1 MKIECLLRRSGG
13 SHVSLGGTEYHFAP
27 DTDGRHV
34 ADVADEDH
42 IDRFLSIP
50 EGYRLLR
57 ASTAPVAPAVDEA
70 PPAAVLPA
78 GGAITPVAEP
88 LVLDVAAFL
97 GKPAEKTDD
106 ETASERDAV
115 VASEAL
121 NRDALAI
128 EYLKHFGRKPHHK
141 WSAEK
146 ISDELREAGAI

>member
-13 SHVSLGGTEYHFAP
+13 SRVSLGGTEYHFAP

-78 GGAITPVAEP
+78 GGAITS
-88 LVLDVAAFL
+88 
-97 GKPAEKTDD
+97 DD
-106 ETASERDAV
+106 EANEADAQPV
-115 VASEAL
+115 DDDKADTGAADDPAEAL

-141 WSAEK
+141 WSAQK
-146 ISDELREAGAI
+146 IADELKAAGAI